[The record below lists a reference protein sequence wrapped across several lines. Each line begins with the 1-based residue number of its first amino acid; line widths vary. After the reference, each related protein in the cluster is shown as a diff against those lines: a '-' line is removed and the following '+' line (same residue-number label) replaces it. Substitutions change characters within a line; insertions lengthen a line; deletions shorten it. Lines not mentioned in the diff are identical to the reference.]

1 MDKYIGKR
9 IDGRYEIREQIGN
22 GGMAY
27 VFKAHDVIEDR
38 TVAVKILK
46 EEYLANDEFLRRFKN
61 ESKAIAL
68 LSHPNIV
75 KVFDVSFTEKMSAIV
90 MEYIEGI
97 TLKEYISMKG
107 AISWKEAVHFVVQ
120 ILRALQHAHDNGIV
134 HRDVKPQNIM
144 VMSDGTIKMMDFGIA
159 RFARSNSKTIT
170 DKAIG
175 SVHYISPEQA
185 CGKNTDEK
193 ADIYSVG
200 VMLFEMLTGSLPFQ
214 ADSAVSVALMQMQS
228 EPKMPRELNDTIPEG
243 LEEIVLRAM
252 QKDPARR
259 YQSAAEMLRDIDEFK
274 RNPSISFEYKYFGS
288 PDEST
293 KYFDAIKVGSEAAED
308 EEEPEKKSHLVQILL
323 GVACGFV
330 LIAAIVLFFSI
341 SGILTPVPEVELED
355 LRGRQLSEVKAD
367 PKYST
372 LEFVEDKTEYSS
384 IYPKGAIIEHKPG
397 PSRRVKEGSTIR
409 VTVSNGE
416 QMIQIPDVYG
426 LDWASAEARLQK
438 EGFIPKQLSKFD
450 VEITKDCV
458 VTTSPEKF
466 KTAPKGSEVTV
477 YVSIGPPSEYTS
489 VPNLAG
495 MNQETAQKELEKY
508 KLKAEFKHVN
518 SILAKG
524 QVVSQSI
531 QEATQVAVNT
541 SVTVEISTG
550 VAPKKQVKV
559 DVTLPK
565 YMKRV
570 QLQAL
575 LGGVELE
582 SKVLYPIYIDDG
594 KYSITVEDSGKK
606 TVRIQLDGK
615 LYQEISVDF
624 DKGTYTAS
632 APTTA
637 NLPKTEID
645 LPKVTYTA
653 GIVLKYFDGVNETQ
667 KKLEAASANKI
678 TIYGNANDVTITLTY
693 ADSGKVYAH
702 LRYNL
707 ESGDLLSKEIVNDLP

>member
-1 MDKYIGKR
+1 
-9 IDGRYEIREQIGN
+9 
-22 GGMAY
+22 
-27 VFKAHDVIEDR
+27 
-38 TVAVKILK
+38 
-46 EEYLANDEFLRRFKN
+46 
-61 ESKAIAL
+61 
-68 LSHPNIV
+68 
-75 KVFDVSFTEKMSAIV
+75 
-90 MEYIEGI
+90 
-97 TLKEYISMKG
+97 MKG

-632 APTTA
+632 APSTA